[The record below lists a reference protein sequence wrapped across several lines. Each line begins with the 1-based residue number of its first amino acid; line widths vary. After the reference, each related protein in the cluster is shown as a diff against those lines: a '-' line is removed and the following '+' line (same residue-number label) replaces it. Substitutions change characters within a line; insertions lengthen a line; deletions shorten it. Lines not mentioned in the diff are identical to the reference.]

1 MMHRLNLAALCVSSR
16 EGSPWAYAMLSLP
29 SMHTPVPPCQPS
41 QTSAVPA
48 VGSPSEQTML
58 GAWDKNSGA
67 GVDMASPLA
76 QTVAAN
82 KLAHSY
88 MAFNTNYHD
97 TGEAGGRK
105 GGGGVPGQTWTRAG
119 RRAPPTAS

>member
-1 MMHRLNLAALCVSSR
+1 MPKVCCLCLADGGWSSGLGSAEASAL
-16 EGSPWAYAMLSLP
+16 GL
-29 SMHTPVPPCQPS
+29 VPRPALHQPY
-41 QTSAVPA
+41 PA
-48 VGSPSEQTML
+48 PTAPPAPAPQTML

-67 GVDMASPLA
+67 GTDMASPLA

-97 TGEAGGRK
+97 TGAWVL
-105 GGGGVPGQTWTRAG
+105 GVGA
-119 RRAPPTAS
+119 